1 MAPTPTILITG
12 ATGLVGNALVPL
24 LAEATPSRRISV
36 LTRKPE
42 RIHKIAGVPVQAFG
56 WSPSDGQLDP
66 RALEGV
72 THVIHLAG
80 EPVAQRWTA
89 ANKQRIRDSRT
100 GGLQLLRAACMAQGI
115 APKVIS
121 ASAVGIYA
129 PGPELRTEDADR
141 GPGFL
146 ADVVADWETAT
157 SEFGA
162 LGGGYVSF
170 RIGLV
175 LSARG
180 GVLQK
185 LLPIYRLGLGAP
197 LASGRQF
204 QSWIHVSDLAKLFA
218 TAVEREDWTGPF
230 NAVAPSAVS
239 QRTFSETL
247 AKVLQRPHLLPPV
260 PSFALKLVYGDA
272 AAALLAS
279 HNVSAERIMS
289 AGFDFEFEHL
299 EAALLDAIQH

>member
-1 MAPTPTILITG
+1 MITG
-12 ATGLVGNALVPL
+12 ATGLVGNALAPL
-24 LAEATPSRRISV
+24 LAAADPSRRIHV

-42 RIHKIAGVPVQAFG
+42 KVQEIAGISVQAFG
-56 WSPSDGQLDP
+56 WSPSEGQLDR
-66 RALEGV
+66 RALEGI

-100 GGLQLLRAACMAQGI
+100 GGLQILRAACTAEGI

-129 PGPELRTEDADR
+129 PGPELRTEDADP
-141 GPGFL
+141 GHGFL
-146 ADVVADWETAT
+146 ADVVADWEAATA
-157 SEFGA
+157 EFGA
-162 LGGGYVSF
+162 MGGGHISF

-204 QSWIHVSDLAKLFA
+204 QSWIHVSDLARLFA
-218 TAVEREDWTGPF
+218 TAVDRQDWEGPF
-230 NAVAPSAVS
+230 NAVAPKAVS
-239 QRTFSETL
+239 QRIFSETL
-247 AKVLQRPHLLPPV
+247 AKVLQRPHFLPPV
-260 PSFALKLVYGDA
+260 PGLALRLVYGGA

-279 HNVSAERIMS
+279 HNVSPDRLKS
-289 AGFDFEFEHL
+289 GGFEFEFAHL
-299 EAALLDAIQH
+299 EAALQDAIQQ

>member
-1 MAPTPTILITG
+1 MITG

-24 LAEATPSRRISV
+24 LATADPSRRINV
-36 LTRKPE
+36 LTRQPGRVQE
-42 RIHKIAGVPVQAFG
+42 VAGIPVQAFG
-56 WSPSDGQLDP
+56 WSPSDGQLD
-66 RALEGV
+66 RQSLEGV

-80 EPVAQRWTA
+80 EPVAQRWTD

-100 GGLQLLRAACMAQGI
+100 GGLQLLRAACSAEGI

-129 PGPELRTEDADR
+129 PGPGLRTEEADR
-141 GPGFL
+141 GHGFL
-146 ADVVADWETAT
+146 ADVVADWEAATA
-157 SEFGA
+157 EFGA
-162 LGGGYVSF
+162 LGGGHVSF

-185 LLPIYRLGLGAP
+185 LLPLYRAGLGAP

-204 QSWIHVSDLAKLFA
+204 QSWIHVADLARLFA
-218 TAVEREDWTGPF
+218 TAVDRKDWQGPF
-230 NAVAPSAVS
+230 NAVAPVAVS
-239 QRTFSETL
+239 QRTFSQTL
-247 AKVLQRPHLLPPV
+247 AKVLHRPHFLPPV
-260 PSFALKLVYGDA
+260 PGLALKLVYGDA

-279 HNVSAERIMS
+279 HNVSPERLKS
-289 AGFDFEFEHL
+289 EGFEFEFGHL
-299 EAALLDAIQH
+299 EAALQDAIQQ